1 MPSNRL
7 SLRLAQLPHDVL
19 ADLAARLCSERP
31 ALQAIAEEC
40 MAAHAAPLSHELVER
55 VLLSPDLVPSILGP
69 LETEDGAAAAV
80 CSQWLAGW
88 TATNEAPWRR
98 RLKQVPLDVPEELCM
113 SDELQM
119 TGTPDG
125 RLVVFAS
132 SEDVSEVHILDR
144 SMRVLQTLAGEYN
157 VVPPLPS
164 ATIAAD
170 DASIFICSGAVVL
183 RITQDLET
191 RAAVCLTGLEP
202 QPSRLKIDL
211 PLSRASPALDR
222 TTPTR
227 TSRASRAGP

>member
-1 MPSNRL
+1 
-7 SLRLAQLPHDVL
+7 
-19 ADLAARLCSERP
+19 
-31 ALQAIAEEC
+31 
-40 MAAHAAPLSHELVER
+40 MAAHSPLSHELVEH

-183 RITQDLET
+183 RITQDLER

-202 QPSRLKIDL
+202 QPSRLEIDL
-211 PLSRASPALDR
+211 PL
-222 TTPTR
+222 TR
-227 TSRASRAGP
+227 

>member
-1 MPSNRL
+1 
-7 SLRLAQLPHDVL
+7 
-19 ADLAARLCSERP
+19 
-31 ALQAIAEEC
+31 
-40 MAAHAAPLSHELVER
+40 MA
-55 VLLSPDLVPSILGP
+55 
-69 LETEDGAAAAV
+69 
-80 CSQWLAGW
+80 
-88 TATNEAPWRR
+88 
-98 RLKQVPLDVPEELCM
+98 
-113 SDELQM
+113 
-119 TGTPDG
+119 GTPDG

-202 QPSRLKIDL
+202 QPSRLEIDL
-211 PLSRASPALDR
+211 PLTRW
-222 TTPTR
+222 TGVPTR
-227 TSRASRAGP
+227 GPLLLLPCARPWGWPSILRNVRRDTG